1 MFIWLP
7 RRDWNPL
14 RSCKERAHVEGD
26 IAGLGKRKWEKE
38 QGATKMGR
46 EWGRCGWQLAL
57 DLNVRLPPG
66 DCQEAR
72 KGGA

>member
-1 MFIWLP
+1 M
-7 RRDWNPL
+7 
-14 RSCKERAHVEGD
+14 EGD